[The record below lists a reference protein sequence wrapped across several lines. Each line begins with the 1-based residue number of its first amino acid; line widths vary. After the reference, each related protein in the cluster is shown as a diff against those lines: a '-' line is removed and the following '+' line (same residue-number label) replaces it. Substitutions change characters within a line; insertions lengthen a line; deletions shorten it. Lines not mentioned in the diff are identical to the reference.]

1 MPKISI
7 IVPVYKVEKY
17 IEQCIDSILNQT
29 FKDFELILVDDGSPD
44 KCPEICDKYA
54 LKDERIKVIHKSNG
68 GLSSARNA
76 GIDIA
81 TGDYIGFVDSD
92 DFVHHK
98 MYETLYNYALEYNA
112 DISICN
118 YIKFTSEDKP
128 KDISN
133 INKLI
138 NIQEYSNIQA
148 LSQLYSENLGLFWG
162 PCQKLYKRNL
172 FNNIRFENGR
182 VYEDRLICHRLLY
195 EADKIIYIPQD
206 FYYYRQREGSIVHS
220 VFENK
225 YLDLVYAYRD
235 TMIFFEDINLD
246 LKYKAQDE
254 YIYMVFEYYK
264 RIKNELNEPKS
275 ELKSIRLDFKKVIN
289 LLLKSKSHS
298 IKEKISWIMF
308 IYMPFLYE
316 MVINKYKEEFNNA

>member
-76 GIDIA
+76 GIEIA

-128 KDISN
+128 YNIADIDKN
-133 INKLI
+133 IKI
-138 NIQEYSNIQA
+138 EEYDNISA
-148 LSQLYSENLGLFWG
+148 LKQLYKDNIGVFWG
-162 PCQKLYKRNL
+162 PWQKIYKRNL
-172 FNNIRFENGR
+172 FEKIKFEEGR
-182 VYEDRLICHRLLY
+182 IHEDRLICHRLLY
-195 EADKIIYIPQD
+195 ESKKTIYIPKI
-206 FYYYRQREGSIVHS
+206 FYYYRVRNGSIS
-220 VFENK
+220 TSTFKPK
-225 YLDLVYAYRD
+225 YYSDLIYAYRD
-235 TMIFFEDINLD
+235 CMILFTSENLD
-246 LKYKAQDE
+246 LKYKAQEE
-254 YIYMVFEYYK
+254 YLYILFKYS
-264 RIKNELNEPKS
+264 KNIQRESKVYF
-275 ELKSIRLDFKKVIN
+275 KKTRKDFKKVLN
-289 LLLKSKSHS
+289 LLIDSKSHS

-308 IYMPFLYE
+308 IYTPFLYE
-316 MVINKYKEEFNNA
+316 IVINKNKEEFNNA